1 MIAQRLP
8 DEDDDTPSGW
18 AIVLPLLFIAAG
30 GLAVAAFCFVKAYG
44 AN

>member
-8 DEDDDTPSGW
+8 EDDESPSGW
-18 AIVLPLLFIAAG
+18 ALVLPLLLIAAAG
-30 GLAVAAFCFVKAYG
+30 VLFAAFCFVKAYG